1 MKRLNRD
8 FYCKNSVTVAKK
20 LLGKIIMRK
29 YKGETLSGKIVEV
42 EAYRGKDDSG
52 SHAYKKKTK
61 RNSIMFGKPGYAY
74 VYLCYGN
81 HYLLNVVAEK
91 EGNAG
96 AVLIRAV
103 EPLKGIDKMTNGP
116 GKLTKAFFID
126 KKFNGEDIVK
136 SKELFIVENSK
147 KEKFTI
153 KATSRIGIKTGLDKK
168 WRFYIK
174 GNKFVSKV
182 N

>member
-1 MKRLNRD
+1 MKRLNRN
-8 FYCKNSVTVAKK
+8 FYYKNSVAVAKK
-20 LLGKIIMRK
+20 LLGKIIIRK
-29 YKGETLSGKIVEV
+29 YKGGMLSGKIVEV
-42 EAYRGKDDSG
+42 EAYRGNDDSG

-81 HYLLNVVAEK
+81 HYLLNIVTEK
-91 EGNAG
+91 EGQAG

-103 EPLKGIDKMTNGP
+103 EPLKGIDKATNGP
-116 GKLTKAFFID
+116 GKLTRAFFID
-126 KKFNGEDIVK
+126 KKFNGEDLIK
-136 SKELFIVENSK
+136 SKELFIVENNE
-147 KEKFTI
+147 KEKLKI

-168 WRFYIK
+168 WRFYIA
-174 GNKFVSKV
+174 GNKFVSKI